1 MVHFKYQQFQQLK
14 DCLQNRSCST
24 NSSINFNIS
33 SVKMEF
39 AVCLTKKTMSLVSSI
54 GMYAADAGKDTDAI
68 TEQLD
73 DLRLQLST
81 FSADFAAKYALLLPQ
96 INDAVRLLRI
106 DFVFL

>member
-1 MVHFKYQQFQQLK
+1 LLSVWQRKHELI
-14 DCLQNRSCST
+14 
-24 NSSINFNIS
+24 SSI
-33 SVKMEF
+33 E
-39 AVCLTKKTMSLVSSI
+39 
-54 GMYAADAGKDTDAI
+54 MYAADAGKDTDAI

-106 DFVFL
+106 VFVFLCVIRMSQIVVSFLLA